1 MDIQELRQE
10 IDRVDEELIQLFR
23 RRMAAAAQIAQY
35 KKQHNL
41 PVLDRLREREVLARA
56 AEAAGPELEEYARV
70 LFATLFDLSRS
81 YQTGQ
86 TIGESPLTKEILS
99 AAESTPKLFPTKGLV
114 ACQGVEG
121 AYSQIACD
129 KLFKNPSILY
139 FRSFEGVFQ
148 AVEKGLCQ
156 YGLLPI
162 ENSSY
167 GSVNG
172 VYDLM
177 HRYHFHIIRSIRLHI
192 DHHLLAKG
200 GTKREEIR
208 EIFSHEQAV
217 GQCSAY
223 LAARP
228 EVKVTICENTAAA
241 AKMVAE
247 SPRRDVA
254 AISSHDCAQLYGL
267 QVLDEHIQ
275 DRENNY
281 TRFICISKDLAIYP
295 GANRISLMFSVSHKP
310 GSLYHMIAKFA
321 ALDINLTKLE
331 SRPIPGK
338 DFEFL
343 FYFDMEASVW
353 SEKVM
358 RLLAELSSGNEL
370 FVFLG
375 CYSEI

>member
-10 IDRVDEELIQLFR
+10 IDRVDEELIRLFR

-208 EIFSHEQAV
+208 EI
-217 GQCSAY
+217 
-223 LAARP
+223 
-228 EVKVTICENTAAA
+228 
-241 AKMVAE
+241 
-247 SPRRDVA
+247 SP
-254 AISSHDCAQLYGL
+254 
-267 QVLDEHIQ
+267 
-275 DRENNY
+275 
-281 TRFICISKDLAIYP
+281 
-295 GANRISLMFSVSHKP
+295 M
-310 GSLYHMIAKFA
+310 
-321 ALDINLTKLE
+321 
-331 SRPIPGK
+331 SRQ
-338 DFEFL
+338 
-343 FYFDMEASVW
+343 
-353 SEKVM
+353 
-358 RLLAELSSGNEL
+358 
-370 FVFLG
+370 
-375 CYSEI
+375 

>member
-1 MDIQELRQE
+1 
-10 IDRVDEELIQLFR
+10 
-23 RRMAAAAQIAQY
+23 
-35 KKQHNL
+35 
-41 PVLDRLREREVLARA
+41 
-56 AEAAGPELEEYARV
+56 
-70 LFATLFDLSRS
+70 
-81 YQTGQ
+81 
-86 TIGESPLTKEILS
+86 
-99 AAESTPKLFPTKGLV
+99 
-114 ACQGVEG
+114 
-121 AYSQIACD
+121 
-129 KLFKNPSILY
+129 
-139 FRSFEGVFQ
+139 
-148 AVEKGLCQ
+148 
-156 YGLLPI
+156 
-162 ENSSY
+162 
-167 GSVNG
+167 
-172 VYDLM
+172 
-177 HRYHFHIIRSIRLHI
+177 
-192 DHHLLAKG
+192 
-200 GTKREEIR
+200 
-208 EIFSHEQAV
+208 
-217 GQCSAY
+217 
-223 LAARP
+223 
-228 EVKVTICENTAAA
+228 
-241 AKMVAE
+241 MVAE

>member
-10 IDRVDEELIQLFR
+10 IDRVDEELIRLFR

>member
-1 MDIQELRQE
+1 M
-10 IDRVDEELIQLFR
+10 
-23 RRMAAAAQIAQY
+23 
-35 KKQHNL
+35 
-41 PVLDRLREREVLARA
+41 LARA

-114 ACQGVEG
+114 ACQGVEELIPRLPVISFLRIP
-121 AYSQIACD
+121 AFCISAA
-129 KLFKNPSILY
+129 LREY
-139 FRSFEGVFQ
+139 FRR
-148 AVEKGLCQ
+148 VEKGLCQ

-241 AKMVAE
+241 GENGGGV
-247 SPRRDVA
+247 SPA
-254 AISSHDCAQLYGL
+254 GCGGY
-267 QVLDEHIQ
+267 
-275 DRENNY
+275 
-281 TRFICISKDLAIYP
+281 
-295 GANRISLMFSVSHKP
+295 
-310 GSLYHMIAKFA
+310 
-321 ALDINLTKLE
+321 
-331 SRPIPGK
+331 
-338 DFEFL
+338 FL
-343 FYFDMEASVW
+343 P
-353 SEKVM
+353 
-358 RLLAELSSGNEL
+358 
-370 FVFLG
+370 
-375 CYSEI
+375 